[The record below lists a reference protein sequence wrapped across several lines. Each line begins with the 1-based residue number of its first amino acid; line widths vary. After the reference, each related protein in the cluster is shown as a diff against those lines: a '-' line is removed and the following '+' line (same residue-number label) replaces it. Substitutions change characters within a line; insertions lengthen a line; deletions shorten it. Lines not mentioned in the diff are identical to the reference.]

1 MGKMVAPI
9 PERRSARDI
18 PIACEDDF
26 AIVRRIFQGPRHGA
40 FNFDIDAIDAVI
52 ALSRDA
58 RDVGLVQSV
67 GSKDGLI
74 SGVLSERCRVV
85 TLQRDIRHPG
95 VDAVLVSNAHR
106 ADQSAEPFAEIAS

>member
-95 VDAVLVSNAHR
+95 VDAVLVSNAYR